1 MKTLKQ
7 KSLIFLP
14 IIFFMAFLPTQTA
27 TSQRKHRKKAVS
39 TTVKPVEKSKIISSK
54 SIHFNPDLEM
64 DKFLDELMS
73 KMTLIEKLGQLNLP
87 TAGDFTTGQ
96 AKSSDIG
103 QKIKEGKVGGLF
115 NIKGV
120 DKIREVQRIAVE
132 ESRLKIPLLFGMD
145 VIHGYESTFPIPL
158 GLASSW
164 DMDLIQK
171 SAQIAA
177 QEATADG
184 INWTFSPMV
193 DISRDP
199 RWGRISEGSGED
211 PYLGSQIAKAM
222 ITGYQGNDL
231 SANNTLLA
239 CVKHFALY
247 GASEGGRDYNTV
259 DMSRVTMYN
268 IYFPP
273 FKAAVETGVGSI
285 MASFNELEGIPAT
298 GNRWLQTEVLRNQ
311 WGFQGLNVSDYTGI
325 SEMVAHGIGDL
336 QQVSALA
343 LKAGIDMDMVSE
355 GYLSTLEK
363 SLKEG
368 KITHSEIEQAV
379 RRILEAKYRLGLFSD
394 PYKYCNSE
402 RAKKEVYS
410 PEHRAI
416 ARNIASQSMVLLKNK
431 DQLLPLQAKGKV
443 AVIGPLA
450 DNPEN
455 MPGTWS
461 VASKHSEAI
470 SLLKGLKETLGNQV
484 EFLFAKGANFDYDE
498 EYENKITM
506 FGKKAYR
513 DKRPKDQILKEAIDI
528 AKQADVIIAALG
540 EASES
545 SGEASSMVNLE
556 LRQSQKDLLR
566 ALKKTGKP
574 IVLVLFN
581 GRPMI
586 INEENELADAILN
599 VWFPGSEAGYA
610 ISDVLFGKVNPS
622 AKLPITF
629 PRNVGQIPIYYNH
642 KNTGRPL
649 ANQNT
654 WEKFRSAYLDSHN
667 TPLFPFGYGLSYT
680 TFYYSDVSV
689 TTKNPIGNQKI
700 KASVTLSNTGKYDG
714 AEVVQLYI
722 RDVVGTNTRPLKELK
737 GFQKVMLK
745 AGESKTVSFEITPED
760 LKFYNNELI
769 FDWESGD
776 FEIMIGGNSQD
787 VKSVTINWQK

>member
-1 MKTLKQ
+1 MKNPSKFLL
-7 KSLIFLP
+7 LI
-14 IIFFMAFLPTQTA
+14 IIFTFCFIPYQE
-27 TSQRKHRKKAVS
+27 VS
-39 TTVKPVEKSKIISSK
+39 AQKKSKKKQTIAAIPLVPAKPISTK
-54 SIHFNPDLEM
+54 SIHFKSDPVM
-64 DKFLDELMS
+64 DQFIDDLMS
-73 KMTLIEKLGQLNLP
+73 KMTLDEKIGQLNLP
-87 TAGDFTTGQ
+87 SAGDFTTGQ
-96 AKSSDIG
+96 AKSSNIG
-103 QKIKEGKVGGLF
+103 QSIKEGKVGGLF

-120 DKIREVQRIAVE
+120 EKIREVQRVAIE
-132 ESRLKIPLLFGMD
+132 ESRMKIPMLFGMD

-164 DMDLIQK
+164 DMDLIEQ
-171 SAQIAA
+171 SARVAA

-211 PYLGSQIAKAM
+211 PYLGSRIARAM
-222 ITGYQGNDL
+222 VTGYQGNDL
-231 SANNTLLA
+231 SANNTMLA

-247 GASEGGRDYNTV
+247 GAPEAGRDYNTV

-268 IYFPP
+268 VYFPP
-273 FKAAVETGVGSI
+273 YKAAVDAGVGSI
-285 MASFNELEGIPAT
+285 MASFNEVEGIPAT
-298 GNRWLQTEVLRNQ
+298 GNYWLQNQVLRKE
-311 WGFQGLNVSDYTGI
+311 WGFKGLNVTDYTGI
-325 SEMVAHGIGDL
+325 KEMIEHGMGDM
-336 QQVSALA
+336 QTSSALA
-343 LKAGIDMDMVSE
+343 LRAGVDMDMVSE
-355 GYLSTLEK
+355 GFLSTLKK
-363 SLKEG
+363 SLQEG
-368 KITHSEIEQAV
+368 KITYFEIDQAA
-379 RRILEAKYRLGLFSD
+379 RRILEAKYRLGLFAD
-394 PYKYCNSE
+394 PYKYCDSE

-410 PEHRAI
+410 TDNRAI
-416 ARNIASQSMVLLKNK
+416 ARSTAAQSMVLLKNNN
-431 DQLLPLQAKGKV
+431 QLLPLQAKGKI

-461 VASKHSEAI
+461 VASKHSNAV
-470 SLLKGLKETLGNQV
+470 SLLKGLKETYGKQV
-484 EFLFAKGANFDYDE
+484 EFLYAKGANFDYDPE
-498 EYENKITM
+498 FEGKITM

-513 DKRPKDQILKEAIDI
+513 DERPKEEILKEAVE
-528 AKQADVIIAALG
+528 AANRADVIIAALG

-545 SGEASSMVNLE
+545 SGEAASMVNLE
-556 LRQSQKDLLR
+556 LRQSQKDLLA

-581 GRPMI
+581 GRPMV
-586 INEENELADAILN
+586 INDEIEKADALLN

-622 AKLPITF
+622 AKLPVTF
-629 PRNVGQIPIYYNH
+629 PRNVGQIPVYYNH

-649 ANQNT
+649 TDINK
-654 WEKFRSAYLDSHN
+654 WEKFRTAYLDSPN
-667 TPLFPFGYGLSYT
+667 LPLFPFGFGLSYT
-680 TFYYSDVSV
+680 TFTYSDINVSA
-689 TTKNPIGNQKI
+689 KNLQGNGKLT
-700 KASVTLSNTGKYDG
+700 ASVTLTNTGKYDG

-760 LKFYNNELI
+760 LKYYNNELK

-776 FEIMIGGNSQD
+776 FQIMIGGNSQD
-787 VKSVTINWQK
+787 VKSITINWEK

>member
-1 MKTLKQ
+1 MKNPSKFLL
-7 KSLIFLP
+7 LI
-14 IIFFMAFLPTQTA
+14 IIFTFCFIPYQE
-27 TSQRKHRKKAVS
+27 VS
-39 TTVKPVEKSKIISSK
+39 AQKKSKKKQTIAAIPLVPAKPISTK
-54 SIHFNPDLEM
+54 SIHFKSDPVM
-64 DKFLDELMS
+64 DQFIDDLMS
-73 KMTLIEKLGQLNLP
+73 KMTLDEKIGQLNLP
-87 TAGDFTTGQ
+87 SAGDFTTGQ
-96 AKSSDIG
+96 AKSSNIG
-103 QKIKEGKVGGLF
+103 QSIKEGKVGGLF

-120 DKIREVQRIAVE
+120 EKIREVQRVAIE
-132 ESRLKIPLLFGMD
+132 ESRMKIPMLFGMD

-164 DMDLIQK
+164 DMDLIEQ
-171 SAQIAA
+171 SARVAA

-211 PYLGSQIAKAM
+211 PYLGSRIARAM
-222 ITGYQGNDL
+222 VTGYQGNDL
-231 SANNTLLA
+231 SANNTMLA

-247 GASEGGRDYNTV
+247 GAPEAGRDYNTV

-268 IYFPP
+268 VYFPP
-273 FKAAVETGVGSI
+273 YKAAVDAGVGSI
-285 MASFNELEGIPAT
+285 MASFNEVEGIPAT
-298 GNRWLQTEVLRNQ
+298 GNYWLQNQVLRKE
-311 WGFQGLNVSDYTGI
+311 WGFKGLNVTDYTGI
-325 SEMVAHGIGDL
+325 KEMIEHGVGDM
-336 QQVSALA
+336 QASSALA
-343 LKAGIDMDMVSE
+343 LRAGVDMDMVSE
-355 GYLSTLEK
+355 GFLSTLKK
-363 SLKEG
+363 SLQEG
-368 KITHSEIEQAV
+368 KVTYSEIDQAA
-379 RRILEAKYRLGLFSD
+379 RRILEAKYRLGLFAD
-394 PYKYCNSE
+394 PYKYCDSE

-410 PEHRAI
+410 TDNRAI
-416 ARNIASQSMVLLKNK
+416 ARSTAAQSMVLLKNNN
-431 DQLLPLQAKGKV
+431 QLLPLQAKGKI

-461 VASKHSEAI
+461 VASKHSNAV
-470 SLLKGLKETLGNQV
+470 SLLKGLKETYGKQV
-484 EFLFAKGANFDYDE
+484 EFLYAKGANFDYDPE
-498 EYENKITM
+498 FEGKITM

-513 DKRPKDQILKEAIDI
+513 DERPKEEILKEAVE
-528 AKQADVIIAALG
+528 AANRADVIIAALG

-545 SGEASSMVNLE
+545 SGEAASMVNLE
-556 LRQSQKDLLR
+556 LRQSQKDLLA

-581 GRPMI
+581 GRPMV
-586 INEENELADAILN
+586 INDEIEKADALLN

-622 AKLPITF
+622 AKLPVTF
-629 PRNVGQIPIYYNH
+629 PRNVGQIPVYYNH

-649 ANQNT
+649 TDINK
-654 WEKFRSAYLDSHN
+654 WEKFRTAYLDSPN
-667 TPLFPFGYGLSYT
+667 LPLFPFGFGLSYT
-680 TFYYSDVSV
+680 TFTYSDINVSA
-689 TTKNPIGNQKI
+689 KNLLGNGKLT
-700 KASVTLSNTGKYDG
+700 ASVTLTNTGKYDG

-760 LKFYNNELI
+760 LKYYNNELK

-776 FEIMIGGNSQD
+776 FQIMIGGNSQD
-787 VKSVTINWQK
+787 VKSIIINWEK

>member
-1 MKTLKQ
+1 MKNPSKFLL
-7 KSLIFLP
+7 LI
-14 IIFFMAFLPTQTA
+14 IIFTFCFIPYQE
-27 TSQRKHRKKAVS
+27 VS
-39 TTVKPVEKSKIISSK
+39 AQKKSKKKQTIAAIPLVPAKPISTK
-54 SIHFNPDLEM
+54 SIHFKSDPVM
-64 DKFLDELMS
+64 DQFIDDLMS
-73 KMTLIEKLGQLNLP
+73 KMTLDEKIGQLNLP
-87 TAGDFTTGQ
+87 SAGDFTTGQ
-96 AKSSDIG
+96 AKSSNIG
-103 QKIKEGKVGGLF
+103 QSIKEGKVGGLF

-120 DKIREVQRIAVE
+120 EKIREVQRVAIE
-132 ESRLKIPLLFGMD
+132 ESRMKIPMLFGMD

-164 DMDLIQK
+164 DMDLIEK
-171 SAQIAA
+171 SARVAA

-211 PYLGSQIAKAM
+211 PYLGSRIARAM
-222 ITGYQGNDL
+222 VTGYQGNDL
-231 SANNTLLA
+231 SANNTMLA

-247 GASEGGRDYNTV
+247 GAPEAGRDYNTV

-268 IYFPP
+268 VYFPP
-273 FKAAVETGVGSI
+273 YKAAVDAGVGSI
-285 MASFNELEGIPAT
+285 MASFNEVEGIPAT
-298 GNRWLQTEVLRNQ
+298 GNYWLQNQVLRKE
-311 WGFQGLNVSDYTGI
+311 WGFKGLNVTDYTGI
-325 SEMVAHGIGDL
+325 KEMIEHGVGDM
-336 QQVSALA
+336 QASSALA
-343 LKAGIDMDMVSE
+343 LRAGVDMDMVSE
-355 GYLSTLEK
+355 GFLSTLKK
-363 SLKEG
+363 SLQEG
-368 KITHSEIEQAV
+368 KVTYSEIDQAA
-379 RRILEAKYRLGLFSD
+379 RRILEAKYRLGLFAD
-394 PYKYCNSE
+394 PYKYCDSE

-410 PEHRAI
+410 TDNRAI
-416 ARNIASQSMVLLKNK
+416 ARSTAAQSMVLLKNNN
-431 DQLLPLQAKGKV
+431 QLLPLQAKGKI

-461 VASKHSEAI
+461 VASKHSNAV
-470 SLLKGLKETLGNQV
+470 SLLKGLKETYGKQV
-484 EFLFAKGANFDYDE
+484 EFLYAKGANFDYDPE
-498 EYENKITM
+498 FEGKITM

-513 DKRPKDQILKEAIDI
+513 DERPKEEILKEAVE
-528 AKQADVIIAALG
+528 AANRADVIIAALG

-545 SGEASSMVNLE
+545 SGEAASMVNLE
-556 LRQSQKDLLR
+556 LRQSQKDLLA

-581 GRPMI
+581 GRPMV
-586 INEENELADAILN
+586 INDEIEKADALLN

-622 AKLPITF
+622 AKLPVTF
-629 PRNVGQIPIYYNH
+629 PRNVGQIPLYYNH

-649 ANQNT
+649 TDINK
-654 WEKFRSAYLDSHN
+654 WEKFRTAYLDSPN
-667 TPLFPFGYGLSYT
+667 LPLFPFGFGLSYT
-680 TFYYSDVSV
+680 TFTYSDINVSA
-689 TTKNPIGNQKI
+689 KNLQGNGKLT
-700 KASVTLSNTGKYDG
+700 ASVTLTNTGKYDG

-760 LKFYNNELI
+760 LKYYNNELK

-776 FEIMIGGNSQD
+776 FQIMIGGNSQD
-787 VKSVTINWQK
+787 VKSITINWEK